1 MIVFHFTALSPM
13 STLQWYLR
21 VSARLSTEQRAA
33 EQHAKAEHAS
43 DVLPLVEPDLQL
55 HALEVHAGG
64 GRRMDAPGRARPPE
78 RGAAQPRG
86 QHAGARAERRTE
98 RSSASFGV
106 PRASAASTHGQRGKE
121 GPAPLGVWKKSSGGM
136 RTEQR
141 QTEQQSLSRR

>member
-1 MIVFHFTALSPM
+1 MSMPSSLIVFHFTALSPM

-21 VSARLSTEQRAA
+21 AEQRLSTEQRAA

-78 RGAAQPRG
+78 RGAAQPRR
-86 QHAGARAERRTE
+86 QHGGARAER
-98 RSSASFGV
+98 
-106 PRASAASTHGQRGKE
+106 
-121 GPAPLGVWKKSSGGM
+121 
-136 RTEQR
+136 
-141 QTEQQSLSRR
+141 